1 MKYILEKD
9 CIKIYDKE
17 DFNPEHILE
26 CGQVFCYDKIG
37 DEYIVY
43 PQDKVARIKEFDDYY
58 LIKTKNPSFFE
69 FFFDLNNDYGEI
81 KQELNKHEV
90 MQKPIKFGHGIRIL
104 NQNLFE
110 MTISFIISS
119 NNNIKRIKLILN
131 NLRKNLGNLIE
142 KEIYSF
148 PSFKKLYSCDEEFFK
163 KMGAGYRANY
173 LYKILRQIDNN
184 IFERMKNLPTNEL
197 RNELIKLSGIGP
209 KVADC
214 ILLFGFHRGDVF
226 PVDTWI
232 EKVYKTYFS
241 DISDRNKIRQN
252 LIDEFGDLS
261 GYAQQYLFY
270 YQRSFVKN

>member
-43 PQDKVARIKEFDDYY
+43 PQDKVASIKEFDDYY

-119 NNNIKRIKLILN
+119 NNNIKRIKFILN

-142 KEIYSF
+142 KDIYSF
-148 PSFKKLYSCDEEFFK
+148 PSFEKLYSCDEEFFK

>member
-1 MKYILEKD
+1 
-9 CIKIYDKE
+9 
-17 DFNPEHILE
+17 
-26 CGQVFCYDKIG
+26 
-37 DEYIVY
+37 
-43 PQDKVARIKEFDDYY
+43 
-58 LIKTKNPSFFE
+58 
-69 FFFDLNNDYGEI
+69 
-81 KQELNKHEV
+81 
-90 MQKPIKFGHGIRIL
+90 
-104 NQNLFE
+104 
-110 MTISFIISS
+110 
-119 NNNIKRIKLILN
+119 
-131 NLRKNLGNLIE
+131 
-142 KEIYSF
+142 
-148 PSFKKLYSCDEEFFK
+148 
-163 KMGAGYRANY
+163 MGAGYRANY

-197 RNELIKLSGIGP
+197 RNESIKLSGIGP